1 MGGGIDRGCLGFIG
15 RGGKV
20 NTSSKAGQIAMC
32 YDASRHA
39 TIQGMVKFIAGLN
52 AERSALVSKWREN
65 GGNDSDWLAIEELD
79 KVIDSQESVLM
90 SLEGGGK

>member
-1 MGGGIDRGCLGFIG
+1 
-15 RGGKV
+15 
-20 NTSSKAGQIAMC
+20 MC

-65 GGNDSDWLAIEELD
+65 GGSDSGWLAVEELD
-79 KVIDSQESVLM
+79 KVIESQEIILM
-90 SLEGGGK
+90 SLEGGSK